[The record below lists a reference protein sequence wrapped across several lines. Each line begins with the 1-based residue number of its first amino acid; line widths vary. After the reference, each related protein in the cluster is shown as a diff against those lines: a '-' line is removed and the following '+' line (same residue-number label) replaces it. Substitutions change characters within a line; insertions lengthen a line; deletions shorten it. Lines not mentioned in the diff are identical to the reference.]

1 MKLNK
6 IIVSKL
12 EENGLLKYDKDIYL
26 YGLNNGLML
35 FINLIT
41 SFIIAIF
48 LHKVL
53 ALVIFLMCFIPLR
66 SYCGGV
72 HSHSRIVCY
81 IISNTLILLM
91 LFTFKYIYFYYLPF
105 FIFSL
110 CCFFYLC
117 LSKPKSNNKRNLDS
131 TEIKTFNKLKYYVL
145 IFNLLIFLIL
155 FFLKKEY
162 SIIVLFSIILVFFL
176 VIIEKI
182 YLHKQK

>member
-1 MKLNK
+1 MKLNE

-26 YGLNNGLML
+26 YGLNNGIML
-35 FINLIT
+35 LINLIT
-41 SFIIAIF
+41 SFVIAIF
-48 LHKVL
+48 LHKIL
-53 ALVIFLMCFIPLR
+53 ALLIFLICFIPLR
-66 SYCGGV
+66 SYCGGI

-81 IISNTLILLM
+81 IISNTLILLI
-91 LFTFKYIYFYYLPF
+91 LLALKYIDFCHLPF
-105 FIFSL
+105 FVFSL
-110 CCFFYLC
+110 FCFICLC

-131 TEIKTFNKLKYYVL
+131 TEIKTFNKIKYYVL
-145 IFNLLIFLIL
+145 IFNILIFFML